1 MQNNFE
7 QFGFNK
13 QILNAIEAI
22 GYTDPTLIQQKAIPP
37 IINGQD
43 VLGIA
48 QTGTGKTAAYLLPI
62 IKKLGFAQDQ
72 IPRAVI
78 LAPTREL
85 AMQIEENTIS
95 LCQFTDL
102 RIGAVYGGL
111 GPKPQKEMLAYQG
124 LIGQP

>member
-72 IPRAVI
+72 IPGAVI

-85 AMQIEENTIS
+85 AMQVAEAVHRYGKP
-95 LCQFTDL
+95 LGL
-102 RIGAVYGGL
+102 HALAVYGGASMEL
-111 GPKPQKEMLAYQG
+111 QIRALSRPVSS
-124 LIGQP
+124 

>member
-62 IKKLGFAQDQ
+62 IKKLGFADSD
-72 IPRAVI
+72 VKKSLI
-78 LAPTREL
+78 LCAEYAASRD
-85 AMQIEENTIS
+85 
-95 LCQFTDL
+95 F
-102 RIGAVYGGL
+102 
-111 GPKPQKEMLAYQG
+111 
-124 LIGQP
+124 